1 LRQHPLPDRGQAQ
14 DGGHVL
20 QGLPSL
26 EFTQQSP
33 TAKLTPYDAAPALQV
48 SILALFKDI
57 LDNQAMLPKGPASKE
72 LINLIKYLL
81 RQFFKEAEKSAFIV
95 VEALFPKNRNQWQA
109 HSTWVKDDA
118 NTSGSDTDQG
128 RSRVKRVRFCVSA
141 DSCFRCDR

>member
-1 LRQHPLPDRGQAQ
+1 M
-14 DGGHVL
+14 
-20 QGLPSL
+20 
-26 EFTQQSP
+26 E
-33 TAKLTPYDAAPALQV
+33 LTSSYAVPCQV
-48 SILALFKDI
+48 SILALFKEI

-109 HSTWVKDDA
+109 HSTWIKDDA

-128 RSRVKRVRFCVSA
+128 RSRVKRVRATAV
-141 DSCFRCDR
+141 